1 MKLLKMSAFTHI
13 RDRLDDIRAFSSAT
27 MSIIKLIIGA
37 ALVINLLAGVWHFLG
52 MRAIETGYYNWLSK
66 YCPDPHISC
75 ADGYSL
81 WHRYLL
87 SLYFTI
93 TTMTSTGYGDVLP
106 VGRNEYVM
114 AMFLQLTGNVFVA
127 ILVGNVLGIV
137 ASWNQVSEKQ
147 RARSDGVNTL
157 MEAYNLPS
165 QLRRQLRKWARSV
178 EGGVVDSNILVE
190 MPDTLRRE
198 FLLISQRPL
207 LDKLKLFKGRVSD
220 PEFQPVIADV
230 LFKLQRLKFE
240 AEDYVTVEGNPV
252 EGLYFITAGTV
263 EVFQGEEV
271 VGQRGTGDML
281 GEYEVMFSPAHVF
294 SSVAMVPTTAHLLK
308 KQDLVDIL
316 RAYPAFAKDMRAL
329 AGLCRKEAE
338 TVLGRPVET
347 RRLPDSSAG

>member
-1 MKLLKMSAFTHI
+1 M
-13 RDRLDDIRAFSSAT
+13 
-27 MSIIKLIIGA
+27 
-37 ALVINLLAGVWHFLG
+37 
-52 MRAIETGYYNWLSK
+52 
-66 YCPDPHISC
+66 
-75 ADGYSL
+75 
-81 WHRYLL
+81 
-87 SLYFTI
+87 
-93 TTMTSTGYGDVLP
+93 
-106 VGRNEYVM
+106 
-114 AMFLQLTGNVFVA
+114 
-127 ILVGNVLGIV
+127 LGIV

-263 EVFQGEEV
+263 EVFQGEDV

-347 RRLPDSSAG
+347 RRLPDSSAGVATVQPPTADEALSATEGRGAVGSQRKGLFGLRQAAAALKKAGADASGQGSADAPHGSTRGLMDGQRETDDVWRARQEAILQSLAADVRALVGAVARIQARLDSQPASR